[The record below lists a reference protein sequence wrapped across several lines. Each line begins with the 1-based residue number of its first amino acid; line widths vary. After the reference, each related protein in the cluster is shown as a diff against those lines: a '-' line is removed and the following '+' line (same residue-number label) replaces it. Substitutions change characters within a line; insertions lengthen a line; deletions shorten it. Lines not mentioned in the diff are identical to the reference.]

1 MWELIGAAQFDPNLA
16 QAWAQSYSL
25 LARTRLLAPRA
36 EAGRHTGHFRRVR
49 RRAVE
54 VDVALRLPQRLSV

>member
-25 LARTRLLAPRA
+25 PRSHPSARAAR